1 MVCSLDEPFPI
12 KPETADYEVLRVLVT
27 DYEAGATPAEIAANT
42 ELSTSRAAESLGA
55 LSTSALINQED
66 GVYYV
71 NPYQA
76 DRLKRRL
83 ESVDAVEQ
91 LFDSTP
97 DDDVYAEPG
106 WDDQVSSIGME
117 DDSDTVDSRSSRTV
131 EEDAEGLVAEI
142 EEQNSTG

>member
-1 MVCSLDEPFPI
+1 MMVRSLDEPFPI

-27 DYEAGATPAEIAANT
+27 DYEDGATPAEIAANT

-55 LSTSALINQED
+55 LSKSALINHEN

-71 NPYQA
+71 NPDQA

-97 DDDVYAEPG
+97 DDVYGEPG
-106 WDDQVSSIGME
+106 WDDQVSSISME
-117 DDSDTVDSRSSRTV
+117 DDSDTVESRASRTT
-131 EEDAEGLVAEI
+131 EEDAEVLVAEI
-142 EEQNSTG
+142 EEENSTD

>member
-1 MVCSLDEPFPI
+1 MVRSLDEPFPI

-27 DYEAGATPAEIAANT
+27 DYEDGATPAEIAANT

-55 LSTSALINQED
+55 LSKSALINHEN

-71 NPYQA
+71 NPDQA

-83 ESVDAVEQ
+83 ESVDAVEH
-91 LFDSTP
+91 LFESTP
-97 DDDVYAEPG
+97 DDVYGEPG
-106 WDDQVSSIGME
+106 WDDQVPSISME
-117 DDSDTVDSRSSRTV
+117 DDSDTVDSRASRTV